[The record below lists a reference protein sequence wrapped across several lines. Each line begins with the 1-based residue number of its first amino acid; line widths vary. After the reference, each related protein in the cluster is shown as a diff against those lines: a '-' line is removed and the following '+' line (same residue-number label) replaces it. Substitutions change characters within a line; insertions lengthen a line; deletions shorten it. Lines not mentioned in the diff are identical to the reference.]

1 MSPMP
6 AGNSRAPEPRTIT
19 PWLTAALDRIQALGT
34 DPAVNP
40 VRTPWTPP
48 ATQPHPFARFLVA
61 FVALTALFLYWFFV
75 ADGSGGFIYT
85 GF

>member
-1 MSPMP
+1 MSPSP
-6 AGNSRAPEPRTIT
+6 VGSSHVPEPGT
-19 PWLTAALDRIQALGT
+19 PRAWLTDALDRLQALGNE
-34 DPAVNP
+34 PAVNP

-48 ATQPHPFARFLVA
+48 ESQPHALAWFLVA

-75 ADGSGGFIYT
+75 ADGSGGFIYA

>member
-1 MSPMP
+1 MSPVP
-6 AGNSRAPEPRTIT
+6 AGSSAAPEHPTVSAR
-19 PWLTAALDRIQALGT
+19 LSAALDRVQAAGT
-34 DPAVNP
+34 EPSVNP
-40 VRTPWTPP
+40 ARTPWTPP
-48 ATQPHPFARFLVA
+48 QTRPHPFLWFLAA

>member
-1 MSPMP
+1 MSPEP
-6 AGNSRAPEPRTIT
+6 AGTSPTPELRPVAA
-19 PWLTAALDRIQALGT
+19 WLSSALDRIQAVGS
-34 DPAVNP
+34 DPVVNP
-40 VRTPWTPP
+40 ARTQWTPP
-48 ATQPHPFARFLVA
+48 TTQPHPVLWFLAA

>member
-6 AGNSRAPEPRTIT
+6 VGSSPAPETGPVST
-19 PWLTAALDRIQALGT
+19 WLSAALDRIQAAGS
-34 DPAVNP
+34 DPVVNSARAP
-40 VRTPWTPP
+40 WSPPTVR
-48 ATQPHPFARFLVA
+48 PHPFLWFLAA
-61 FVALTALFLYWFFV
+61 FVAMAALFLYWFFV

>member
-1 MSPMP
+1 MSPVP
-6 AGNSRAPEPRTIT
+6 AGSSPAPEPRTIVA
-19 PWLTAALDRIQALGT
+19 WLTSALDRIQAAGNEPT
-34 DPAVNP
+34 VNP
-40 VRTPWTPP
+40 ARTPWTPP
-48 ATQPHPFARFLVA
+48 GTRPHPVISFLAA